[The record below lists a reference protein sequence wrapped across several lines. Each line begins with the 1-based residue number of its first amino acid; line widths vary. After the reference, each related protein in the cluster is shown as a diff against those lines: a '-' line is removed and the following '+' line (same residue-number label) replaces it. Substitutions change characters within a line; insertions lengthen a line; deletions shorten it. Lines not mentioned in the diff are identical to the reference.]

1 MRWTRRRPSSR
12 LSSLRRRA
20 STADVS
26 LLLCLFLLLLFFSL
40 SAAELPPSPLPSQT
54 YLEIFIYCLGFFI
67 IVILTAT
74 AVVCRL
80 CCAPKKSDFNNQL
93 AVQKLAK
100 SIPLRRQVGSG
111 GGGGDLRSTS
121 KNHRRS
127 SRLQMDRARDQDS
140 PPVQVSVE
148 SSSSLQSGVCLM
160 RQSRLSSAGTTI
172 LAGVSEYELP
182 YDPVWEL
189 PRDRFGQIH
198 TCTNPLQCESSGCAA
213 QVCRVSFR

>member
-1 MRWTRRRPSSR
+1 M
-12 LSSLRRRA
+12 
-20 STADVS
+20 
-26 LLLCLFLLLLFFSL
+26 
-40 SAAELPPSPLPSQT
+40 AAELPPSPLPSQT

-100 SIPLRRQVGSG
+100 SIPLRRQVGAPSAP
-111 GGGGDLRSTS
+111 LLS
-121 KNHRRS
+121 
-127 SRLQMDRARDQDS
+127 LQTDRAPDQDS

-160 RQSRLSSAGTTI
+160 RQSRLSSAATTI

-182 YDPVWEL
+182 YDPAWEL
-189 PRDRFGQIH
+189 PRDRFGRIPTHITLELRNVQM
-198 TCTNPLQCESSGCAA
+198 LRSSRC
-213 QVCRVSFR
+213 VSFR